1 MTDIIHVHATIE
13 QDGEVHVSNLP
24 VKRGQTVELSIRIEA
39 EGSKTPG
46 RTARDLLASD
56 LVGLW
61 EDRSDIGDSASYAR
75 QLREQAQRRER

>member
-24 VKRGQTVELSIRIEA
+24 LKRGQVVELSIRIEPEA
-39 EGSKTPG
+39 GVPAG
-46 RTARDLLASD
+46 FTAADLLASD

-61 EDRSDIGDSASYAR
+61 EDRADIHDSLDYAH
-75 QLREQAQRRER
+75 QLREQAQYRER